1 MVNLELRKYIR
12 KILKEVVSTDFNN
25 DGWGGIDSQTKEDL
39 MGYWHSESGPLHRG
53 PQPAED
59 VVKHFY
65 FHTVSSEGGEGDS
78 GESSEEENIE
88 ESDENSEK
96 KLNFVKNKKIKK

>member
-1 MVNLELRKYIR
+1 MSNLKLRKYIR

-39 MGYWHSESGPLHRG
+39 MGYWHDESGPLYKSS
-53 PQPAED
+53 QPAED
-59 VVKHFY
+59 TVKHFY
-65 FHTVSSEGGEGDS
+65 FNTVSSDGGEGES
-78 GESSEEENIE
+78 GGGSSEENIE

-96 KLNFVKNKKIKK
+96 KT

>member
-1 MVNLELRKYIR
+1 MSNLKLRKYIR

-39 MGYWHSESGPLHRG
+39 MGYWHDESGPLYKSS
-53 PQPAED
+53 QPAED
-59 VVKHFY
+59 TVKHFY
-65 FHTVSSEGGEGDS
+65 FNTVSSEEGEGQ
-78 GESSEEENIE
+78 SSEENIE

-96 KLNFVKNKKIKK
+96 KLN

>member
-1 MVNLELRKYIR
+1 MNNLELRKYIR
-12 KILKEVVSTDFNN
+12 KILNEVVSTDFNN
-25 DGWGGIDSQTKEDL
+25 DGWGGIESQTKDDL

-53 PQPAED
+53 SQPAED

-65 FHTVSSEGGEGDS
+65 FHTVSSEGGEG
-78 GESSEEENIE
+78 ESEGSSSEENIE

-96 KLNFVKNKKIKK
+96 KFKFVKNKKSKK